1 MKLKPFQMPQ
11 SVKVEETNGINYAK
25 FVIGPFERGFG
36 TTMGNVFRR
45 ILLSSIHGVA
55 VTKVKFDQAYHE
67 FSTLDGVKENV
78 TDIILNIKKIRFN
91 MDEEDD
97 DKTVTLN
104 IKGPKEVTAGDITA
118 PAGIEIVNKDLYL
131 FTITKNVTV
140 KIEMIIEW
148 GRGYLASQYIVTDK
162 NIKAIQID
170 AFFSPVKRVVTSVE
184 NMRVGQRTDYD
195 KLILEIQTDSTLTPE
210 DAIKEAVV
218 ILRGH
223 IDIFDIS
230 EKKLPIITEEFEDD
244 DIVKM
249 REILL
254 KKVTDL
260 ELSVRAKNCLEINN
274 IETIGDLVS
283 RSKDEMLKYKNFGR
297 QSLTQ
302 LEQKLIDLG
311 LHFGMDVSKYLKKDN
326 D

>member
-140 KIEMIIEW
+140 KIEMIY
-148 GRGYLASQYIVTDK
+148 GYSLSSRVLINQCKGWTNHVVGYCQNLA
-162 NIKAIQID
+162 
-170 AFFSPVKRVVTSVE
+170 KRFNESGFAGTHASVE
-184 NMRVGQRTDYD
+184 AYYTIWTYGLNDFSSG
-195 KLILEIQTDSTLTPE
+195 
-210 DAIKEAVV
+210 
-218 ILRGH
+218 
-223 IDIFDIS
+223 
-230 EKKLPIITEEFEDD
+230 II
-244 DIVKM
+244 
-249 REILL
+249 
-254 KKVTDL
+254 
-260 ELSVRAKNCLEINN
+260 
-274 IETIGDLVS
+274 
-283 RSKDEMLKYKNFGR
+283 
-297 QSLTQ
+297 
-302 LEQKLIDLG
+302 
-311 LHFGMDVSKYLKKDN
+311 
-326 D
+326 